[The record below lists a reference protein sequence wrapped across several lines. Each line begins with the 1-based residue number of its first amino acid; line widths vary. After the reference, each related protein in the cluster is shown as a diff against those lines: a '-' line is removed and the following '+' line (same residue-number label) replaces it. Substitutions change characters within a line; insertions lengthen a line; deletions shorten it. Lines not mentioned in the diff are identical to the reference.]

1 MKRLSALA
9 LVLLLAVSCGS
20 DNKTGIAQQIP
31 FTPNDIDMFMTQ
43 VSNSST
49 NLRVGQKKVV
59 REQHKRKGRNG
70 GMCLYWTT
78 VTEEI
83 TSTAFPPFGGRPS
96 VQIRKTSK
104 SQLLPNQPFGCST
117 FSTRDGSSTRYHNT
131 NDLIQSLR
139 EEVRRFIDHDY
150 RCRKM
155 RSRCVDSRLISA
167 TEGLIGGV
175 PVVRVVTQYDRAI
188 RNGQRFTTELTAYVS
203 KRNLFEGVLKFERRN
218 LSTNEVTAVRDFL
231 FTTL

>member
-1 MKRLSALA
+1 MKKLMSFAT
-9 LVLLLAVSCGS
+9 VLLLVVSCGS
-20 DNKTGIAQQIP
+20 DNKKGTAQEIP

-49 NLRVGQKKVV
+49 NLRVGQKKVF
-59 REQHKRKGRNG
+59 REQSKRKDRNG
-70 GMCLYWTT
+70 RLCLYWTT

-83 TSTAFPPFGGRPS
+83 TSTSFPPFGGMAG
-96 VQIRKTSK
+96 VQLRKTRK
-104 SQLLPNQPFGCST
+104 SELFPNQPFGCSN
-117 FSTRDGSSTRYHNT
+117 FLTRDGASSRYVSQAE
-131 NDLIQSLR
+131 LIQDLR
-139 EEVRRFIDHDY
+139 DEIRRYIDHDY
-150 RCRKM
+150 RCRTM
-155 RSRCVDSRLISA
+155 RRRCANSRLISA

-188 RNGQRFTTELTAYVS
+188 RNGQTFTTQMTAYVS

-218 LSTNEVTAVRDFL
+218 LNTSEVTEVRDFL